1 MTPRWIV
8 APALMLSLAVA
19 WPSIANAAPFHFST
33 GDVTNLIATASR
45 PGSASGIEIES
56 ADDFIL
62 STPTLINH
70 LTFTGLLVGG
80 NFGNIDLTK
89 TVIEIYRVFPSDSNV
104 GRTSGS
110 PTFSTSQVPT
120 RVNSPSDV
128 EFEGRSA
135 ADFSTIMASV
145 INASF
150 TVQNSVTPG
159 GIHPSPNQTTG
170 GNGSQT
176 GQEVLFDFT
185 LANPFVLPA
194 DHYFFVPQVLLT
206 SGNFLWLSGTRP
218 IVAPGTPFSPDLQSW
233 TRDANL
239 DPDWLRIG
247 TDIVGVGTFNAAFSL
262 DGQTVPEPSSL
273 LLLASGLAGLAGV
286 TWRRR
291 RP

>member
-33 GDVTNLIATASR
+33 GDVTNLMATASR

-128 EFEGRSA
+128 EFDSRDSSSGLSFTVSQLA
-135 ADFSTIMASV
+135 
-145 INASF
+145 ASF
-150 TVQNSVTPG
+150 TANNSVQPG
-159 GIHPSPNQTTG
+159 GIHPLPGIKTG
-170 GNGSQT
+170 GT
-176 GQEVLFDFT
+176 GPV
-185 LANPFVLPA
+185 
-194 DHYFFVPQVLLT
+194 
-206 SGNFLWLSGTRP
+206 
-218 IVAPGTPFSPDLQSW
+218 
-233 TRDANL
+233 
-239 DPDWLRIG
+239 
-247 TDIVGVGTFNAAFSL
+247 
-262 DGQTVPEPSSL
+262 
-273 LLLASGLAGLAGV
+273 
-286 TWRRR
+286 
-291 RP
+291 